1 MSDNTVTIEI
11 DGVPVEARAGQ
22 MLIEVTDREDAY
34 VPRFCYHRKLSVAA
48 NCRMCLVEV
57 ERAPKP
63 LPACA
68 TPVMDGMKVF
78 TRSSAAISAQKATME
93 FLLINHPLDC
103 PICDQGGECELQDLA
118 MGYGRGVSRYTE
130 KKRVVKDKNLGPL
143 VSTDMTR
150 CIHCTRCVRFGD
162 EIAGIQELGAT
173 GRSEDMEIGTWI
185 ERSVDHE
192 LSGNIIDLCPV
203 GALNNKPYRYSAR
216 AWEMVARPLV
226 SPHDCAGSNLYGH
239 VLRGRLKRVVPR
251 DNDAINET
259 WISDRDRFSYEGVYT
274 EDRLTLPRVYG
285 TRGWSDIGWPLA
297 LEEAAE
303 TLRDA
308 AKQGGG
314 GLGFLVSPNATV
326 EEMYLLNRIARH
338 LGSNHIDY
346 RLRTRDFRD
355 QEADPLWPALGTPIA
370 GIDDLDGVLV
380 VGSNLRREVPII
392 AHRIRNAALGGA
404 AVGFVN
410 PSEYEYHF
418 RYDVCVEAPLPN
430 LAGSLAGV
438 LAAAHELLGR
448 APDGEW
454 ASLLGSARPGEP
466 ERAAAQVLLDKH
478 AKPVAARPD
487 RHAASPLRRH
497 PRHRGRAVPGHRRRP
512 GLPSRGRQRRGRRAG
527 GCLAPPRSRRAA
539 GGDPRAQRRGD
550 ARRAAPR
557 LCAVRTRAGAR
568 SFRRLAGTGCARR
581 PPTRS
586 SVSRPMRAMPWSG
599 SPTSCCPSPP
609 SPRRREPTSMW
620 KAPGRASRRRP
631 MRSARLAKAG
641 ASCGCSATTWNCRV
655 ASTVRL
661 RTFEAELAGSIGR
674 LQRRHGIRGR
684 LRARLR
690 AGGLRR
696 SRARH
701 PHLLCGRTRSAGTG
715 AAADC
720 GGAGNGSVARIRRP
734 RGKRRRR
741 GIRRPCRNRQAA
753 GETAT
758 TAADA
763 R

>member
-1 MSDNTVTIEI
+1 MADNTVTIEI

-78 TRSSAAISAQKATME
+78 TRSPAAISAQKATME

-239 VLRGRLKRVVPR
+239 VLRGKLKRVVPR

-259 WISDRDRFSYEGVYT
+259 WISDRDRFSYQGVYT
-274 EDRLTLPRVYG
+274 RDRLTLPRTYG
-285 TRGWSDIGWPLA
+285 PQGWADIGWSLA
-297 LEEAAE
+297 LENAAE

-308 AKQGGG
+308 VKQGGD

-338 LGSNHIDY
+338 LGSDNIDH

-355 QEADPLWPALGTPIA
+355 QEADPLWPALGTSIA
-370 GIDDLDGVLV
+370 GLDDLEGVLV
-380 VGSNLRREVPII
+380 VGSNLRREVPIL
-392 AHRIRNAALGGA
+392 AHRIRNAALNGA

-410 PSEYEYHF
+410 PAEYEYHF
-418 RYDVCVEAPLPN
+418 RYDVCVQTPLST

-438 LAAAHELLGR
+438 LAAACELTGR
-448 APDGEW
+448 TPDGEW
-454 ASLLGSARPGEP
+454 RTLLDAVEPDEP
-466 ERAAAQVLLDKH
+466 ERAAARVLLDKSR
-478 AKPVAARPD
+478 ALLLLGQMAM
-487 RHAASPLRRH
+487 RH
-497 PRHRGRAVPGHRRRP
+497 PRFADIRSIAAALCRVTGATLGYLPEGANAAGAALAGVLPHRGPGGQPLENP
-512 GLPSRGRQRRGRRAG
+512 GLNAEAM
-527 GCLAPPRSRRAA
+527 L
-539 GGDPRAQRRGD
+539 
-550 ARRAAPR
+550 AAPR
-557 LCAVRTRAGAR
+557 RVYVLYGLEPEHDLSDALLAQDALGAADKVICFT
-568 SFRRLAGTGCARR
+568 SHLGDALEGAADILLPIATFAETAGTYVNVEG
-581 PPTRS
+581 TWQ
-586 SVSRPMRAMPWSG
+586 SV
-599 SPTSCCPSPP
+599 
-609 SPRRREPTSMW
+609 E
-620 KAPGRASRRRP
+620 
-631 MRSARLAKAG
+631 
-641 ASCGCSATTWNCRV
+641 
-655 ASTVRL
+655 
-661 RTFEAELAGSIGR
+661 
-674 LQRRHGIRGR
+674 
-684 LRARLR
+684 
-690 AGGLRR
+690 
-696 SRARH
+696 
-701 PHLLCGRTRSAGTG
+701 
-715 AAADC
+715 AAADTVGEAREGWRVLRVLGNHLELPDC
-720 GGAGNGSVARIRRP
+720 EYRSAADIREELTGALGNYRASTAYEGGFVPACAPADCDEAALDVPIYSVDSIV
-734 RGKRRRR
+734 RR
-741 GIRRPCRNRQAA
+741 GQALQQTAAA
-753 GETAT
+753 GETAP

-763 R
+763 Q